1 MAFSKTSVT
10 NFYFYSG
17 ELMKLLRIVLAV
29 IISTLAA
36 TVAAQIY
43 PSKPIRLIV
52 PFPPG
57 GTVDISARVIA
68 PALAEILGQSVVI
81 DNRAG
86 AAGIIGADL
95 VAKSRPDGYT
105 LLMGSNSSLSMAAAL
120 NTATPYDPIRDFVP
134 ISLVGSTPFV
144 LAVHPSVQAKSM
156 KEFIALAKSKPG
168 QLSMAS
174 GGIGQLVGALFQSKT
189 DTKFLD
195 VPYQGVGPAGIALI
209 GGQVDLMFDQ
219 LATGAPP
226 AKAGK
231 TRVLAVTSNS
241 RTIQLPDVPTAT
253 EAGLTDFV
261 VESITGVLAPAGTP
275 SEIIDRL
282 NNAILAALQQ
292 PATKERFATI
302 SLVTTPSTPAQFSDY
317 LREDLAR
324 WKKVVKDAGI
334 KQQ

>member
-1 MAFSKTSVT
+1 MRLI
-10 NFYFYSG
+10 NRWHHY
-17 ELMKLLRIVLAV
+17 LIILLFFQWITISLAQN
-29 IISTLAA
+29 LP
-36 TVAAQIY
+36 Y
-43 PSKPIRLIV
+43 PSKIVRIIV
-52 PFPPG
+52 PVTAGGNVDLIARNTAQKLSEGLGQTFMVDNRPG
-57 GTVDISARVIA
+57 GSSVI
-68 PALAEILGQSVVI
+68 GS
-81 DNRAG
+81 G
-86 AAGIIGADL
+86 F
-95 VAKSRPDGYT
+95 VAKAAPDGYT
-105 LLMGSNSSLSMAAAL
+105 LMVAPAGTHTINPSLMKL
-120 NTATPYDPIRDFVP
+120 PYDTIRDFAP
-134 ISLVGSTPFV
+134 ISIIARGPLMLV
-144 LAVHPSVQAKSM
+144 AHPSLNVSTLQSLVK
-156 KEFIALAKSKPG
+156 LAKSKPG

-292 PATKERFATI
+292 PAQRRRRRHI
-302 SLVTTPSTPAQFSDY
+302 H
-317 LREDLAR
+317 
-324 WKKVVKDAGI
+324 DAGHRHRAPEHL
-334 KQQ
+334 